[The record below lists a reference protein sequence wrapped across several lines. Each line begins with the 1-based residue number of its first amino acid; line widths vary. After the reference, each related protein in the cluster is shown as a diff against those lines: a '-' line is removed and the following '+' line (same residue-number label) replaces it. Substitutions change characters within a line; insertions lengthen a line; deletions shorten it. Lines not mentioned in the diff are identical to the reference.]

1 MTARRRGL
9 PASLDDLHGLR
20 AARWTRES
28 TPGQYDSFG
37 PEAQREQQA
46 RAIERYGLLDTGIEW
61 TVTHSGRTVGST
73 AQFTEMSARAGVDFD
88 VLVVG
93 YVSRFVRN
101 LRTATNARHTLHE
114 AGATI
119 LFADDRILLSD
130 EREWERWAR
139 EAVEAEAYSRRLA
152 RRIGEGYEAKRRR
165 LGIPGGNRTPFGTRR
180 DNRTI
185 AADEE
190 ELVVVRQAYDLALSG
205 LTDREVA
212 AATGLKLKHIAEILT
227 NRFYRG
233 QLRDGSAS
241 AMGPLVDVATWE
253 HVQELRGRF
262 ARRSPGQPARHHPY
276 PLAKI
281 LHCAACGRR
290 LTGHVGRYRHVD
302 ACAEFVSARPHFV
315 RAYSHRLDR
324 RVRGESYPAEV
335 YDEII
340 PQALARIAVVA
351 KLRTEAIAAATR
363 PTTTTGDLLTVARIN
378 REREAATNRYLR
390 DRDTKALEA
399 TMSRLDAE
407 EEEARGREPATPTA
421 AEALSYL
428 ADLPGAW
435 ARGDDAGR
443 RAVAAALFGRIDVLG
458 TREAW
463 VTPTAK
469 AEAYGLTA
477 AWSGPLRCSIGSYG
491 RGERSRAEPLRVKV
505 RIATTRHEPC
515 LATVI

>member
-1 MTARRRGL
+1 
-9 PASLDDLHGLR
+9 
-20 AARWTRES
+20 
-28 TPGQYDSFG
+28 
-37 PEAQREQQA
+37 
-46 RAIERYGLLDTGIEW
+46 
-61 TVTHSGRTVGST
+61 
-73 AQFTEMSARAGVDFD
+73 
-88 VLVVG
+88 
-93 YVSRFVRN
+93 
-101 LRTATNARHTLHE
+101 
-114 AGATI
+114 
-119 LFADDRILLSD
+119 
-130 EREWERWAR
+130 
-139 EAVEAEAYSRRLA
+139 
-152 RRIGEGYEAKRRR
+152 
-165 LGIPGGNRTPFGTRR
+165 
-180 DNRTI
+180 
-185 AADEE
+185 
-190 ELVVVRQAYDLALSG
+190 
-205 LTDREVA
+205 
-212 AATGLKLKHIAEILT
+212 
-227 NRFYRG
+227 
-233 QLRDGSAS
+233 
-241 AMGPLVDVATWE
+241 
-253 HVQELRGRF
+253 
-262 ARRSPGQPARHHPY
+262 
-276 PLAKI
+276 
-281 LHCAACGRR
+281 
-290 LTGHVGRYRHVD
+290 
-302 ACAEFVSARPHFV
+302 
-315 RAYSHRLDR
+315 
-324 RVRGESYPAEV
+324 VRGESYPAEV
-335 YDEII
+335 YDGII